1 LKISAWLG
9 WPIWTGA
16 GGGET
21 MKVAIVVDA
30 ADLLVPKLSLLSSVV
45 WRAYTGTV
53 VCCFEHEC

>member
-1 LKISAWLG
+1 LKIVARLG
-9 WPIWTGA
+9 CPIWTGA

-21 MKVAIVVDA
+21 MEVAIAADA

-45 WRAYTGTV
+45 WRASTGTV